1 MRTLLIAVTVL
12 ALASGPASGQCTIT
26 LGEGGVLSGTEMA
39 SVIYIFGVD
48 MGWGTD
54 WTLCIAPGVYELD
67 PSDGWPV
74 TLPWGCTP
82 AIVGSDGAEAT
93 VLIGD
98 GVMDAFVLE
107 DGARGR
113 FQGLTFRSFRTPV
126 SGSIVASLEF
136 TDSVVEY
143 CIHGLSVEQNGA
155 VVSGNTVRYN
165 DVVGIGYAYYVS
177 VVGNHVHHNG
187 GSGIA
192 ASFGGSIEHNL
203 VEDNGGAGIS
213 VYGVGT
219 RVEHNVVRG
228 NAVGVS
234 VGEQT
239 SATVNYN
246 DLDSNDEYEL
256 VIAWPGFGTVNA
268 TSNWWGTT
276 DPELISARIYDCHDD
291 PDLVTCVLFDPWCDE
306 PGCNGGTSVECTTW
320 GSIKALYR

>member
-1 MRTLLIAVTVL
+1 MRALLVVVIVL
-12 ALASGPASGQCTIT
+12 ALASGPASGQCTVT
-26 LGEGGVLSGTEMA
+26 LGEGGVLSGNSIA
-39 SVIYIFGVD
+39 YVIALFGPMFGD
-48 MGWGTD
+48 E

-74 TLPWGCTP
+74 ILPWDYTP

-98 GVMDAFVLE
+98 GVMDTFVLE

-113 FQGLTFRSFRTPV
+113 FQGLTFRSFGIPV

-143 CIHGLSVEQNGA
+143 CTHGLRAQQDGA

-165 DVVGIGYAYYVS
+165 DGAGITYTYYAS
-177 VVGNHVHHNG
+177 VVGNHVHDNG

-192 ASFGGSIEHNL
+192 ASFGGSIEYNL
-203 VEDNGGAGIS
+203 VEDNGGAGIG
-213 VYGVGT
+213 VYGVST
-219 RVEHNVVRG
+219 RIEHNVVRG
-228 NAVGVS
+228 NTVGVS

-239 SATVNYN
+239 SVTVNYN

-256 VIAWPGFGTVNA
+256 LIAWPGFGTVDA
-268 TSNWWGTT
+268 TSNWRGTT
-276 DPELISARIYDCHDD
+276 DPELISARIFDCYDD
-291 PDLVTCVLFDPWCDE
+291 PDLVTCVLFDPWCE
-306 PGCNGGTSVECTTW
+306 QPGCEGGTPVESTTW